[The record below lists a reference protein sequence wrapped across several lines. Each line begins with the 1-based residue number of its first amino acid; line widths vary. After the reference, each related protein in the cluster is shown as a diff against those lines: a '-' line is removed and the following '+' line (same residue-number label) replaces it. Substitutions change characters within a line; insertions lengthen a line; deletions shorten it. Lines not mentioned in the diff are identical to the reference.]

1 MAETRRDL
9 HPGAW
14 WVWALCLAV
23 VAGRTTNPLLLLLVI
38 GVASRV
44 AVSCRTPGPWGA
56 ALRMFLVMGLAV
68 LGIRLVF
75 HLLLGGVGGPTVLF
89 TLPEIPLPQW
99 AASIRLGGPV
109 SAEGVVQALSFGLQL
124 ATMLCCVGA
133 ANAVADPRRLLRS
146 LPAALYEISVAVVVG
161 LTLAPQ
167 LAASARAVRR
177 ARALRG
183 EPVRGRAAIRS
194 LLVPVLE
201 EAFERSLQLA
211 ATMDA
216 RGYGRSGDVSPGH
229 RRLTSALVL
238 AGLLGLAVGGYG
250 LLDATAPAVLGLPVL
265 LAGALLSVA
274 ALRLSARRVTRSRY
288 RRPRWDPASVA
299 VALSGAVGAVV
310 VLAVQALGTA
320 DAGALVLSTVP
331 LKAPALPVVPAL
343 AVLVG
348 LAPLALARAR

>member
-1 MAETRRDL
+1 MASTRRDL

-23 VAGRTTNPLLLLLVI
+23 VAGRTTNPLLLLLVV
-38 GVASRV
+38 GVAARV
-44 AVSCRTPGPWGA
+44 AVSCRTPGPWGG
-56 ALRMFLVMGLAV
+56 ALTTFLVMGLAV

-75 HLLLGGVGGPTVLF
+75 HVLLGGASGPTVLF
-89 TLPEIPLPQW
+89 TLPEVPLPDW
-99 AASIRLGGPV
+99 AASIRLGGAV

-146 LPAALYEISVAVVVG
+146 LPSALYEVSVAVVVA

-167 LAASARAVRR
+167 LAVSARAVRR

-183 EPVRGRAAIRS
+183 EPVRGRAALRT

-201 EAFERSLQLA
+201 DAFERSLLLA
-211 ATMDA
+211 AAMDA
-216 RGYGRSGDVSPGH
+216 RGYGRSGPVPAG
-229 RRLTSALVL
+229 RRRTTSALLL
-238 AGLLGLAVGGYG
+238 AGLVGLAVGSYG
-250 LLDATAPAVLGLPVL
+250 LLDTTAPPALGLPL
-265 LAGALLSVA
+265 LLVGVLLSVA
-274 ALRLSARRVTRSRY
+274 GLRVSARRVTRSRY
-288 RRPRWDPASVA
+288 RRARWDRASLA

-310 VLAVQALGTA
+310 VLAVQLGGTA
-320 DAGALVLSTVP
+320 DAGALVPATVP
-331 LKAPALPVVPAL
+331 LQAPVLPVVPAL

-348 LAPLALARAR
+348 LAPLAVARAR